1 MQYWIRSVHHLS
13 AVYASS
19 HSLVL
24 VPNAYCQ
31 DWLIARQNQQSD
43 CKAKALGLVQTN
55 SSCALQKMMKDNN
68 FVRVLAACETM
79 GGATA
84 ICSDKT
90 GTLTE
95 NRMTVVAGW
104 FAGQMWGNVPAVGDL
119 PGPLA
124 VEIQMNAALNSKVV
138 HLRHQAFRLFWCI
151 LWSFLQDCISLF
163 QVCSAVPCFAGSS
176 SGTAASGDGC
186 LQLCDICGVSTHR
199 LS

>member
-1 MQYWIRSVHHLS
+1 MQYWLRSVHYL
-13 AVYASS
+13 AAIYASS
-19 HSLVL
+19 HSIVL
-24 VPNAYCQ
+24 LPNASCQ
-31 DWLIARQNQQSD
+31 DWLIARQNQQSNGT
-43 CKAKALGLVQTN
+43 AKAYLDQTN
-55 SSCALQKMMKDNN
+55 FSCALQKMMKDNN

-104 FAGQMWGNVPAVGDL
+104 FAGQMWGNVPAIGDL

-138 HLRHQAFRLFWCI
+138 HLRHQAIRRF
-151 LWSFLQDCISLF
+151 
-163 QVCSAVPCFAGSS
+163 
-176 SGTAASGDGC
+176 
-186 LQLCDICGVSTHR
+186 
-199 LS
+199 